1 MYNNNEPDKM
11 QLLLD
16 AQKFTAEL
24 RDEAE
29 KAKLIA
35 DMAYKAEKDAAHDFI
50 SSHPFYLKV
59 NAVVREAIADLRHE
73 NSERTHLKALERYMK
88 DYITG
93 VPVHI
98 DKISQ
103 CGWSTDGWSI
113 NFSHNGHEYILE
125 VPNCDRV
132 RETYETM
139 LRGMLYLGVRQG
151 ESYIECVE
159 QSYNT
164 DDFKKHF
171 SAKD

>member
-73 NSERTHLKALERYMK
+73 NSERTHLKALERYMEE
-88 DYITG
+88 YITG